1 MNLKKIDIA
10 RRVASLAL
18 AAALA
23 IGGVQGLVSHD
34 VNDAPPADEVA
45 GGTWSLSEAPS
56 GKGPGATTLGAT
68 WS

>member
-1 MNLKKIDIA
+1 MKLEINLA
-10 RRVASLAL
+10 RRLASLAL

-23 IGGVQGLVSHD
+23 LGGLQGLASPD

-45 GGTWSLSEAPS
+45 GGSWSLREAPS
-56 GKGPGATTLGAT
+56 GKGGGAGTLGGT